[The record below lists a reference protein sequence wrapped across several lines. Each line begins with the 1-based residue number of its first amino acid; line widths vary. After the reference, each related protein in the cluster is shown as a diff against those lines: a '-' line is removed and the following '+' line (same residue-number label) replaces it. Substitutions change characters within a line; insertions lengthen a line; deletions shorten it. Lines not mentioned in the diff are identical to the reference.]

1 MARRRP
7 FASLTSRLVLTAVLL
22 VVAVSLLIGAAA
34 TLAMQNRLTDQV
46 DEQVRATAGQIGRRP
61 LDPGNIEPDTLIA
74 VFGPRRSS
82 RPVASSGAVPTTTPC
97 CPSQVLAE
105 LDGVD
110 VGDAVSGV
118 DLRAARRLPRPGGG
132 ARRRRGRRGPADA

>member
-46 DEQVRATAGQIGRRP
+46 DDQVRRPRARSADGRSTPAT
-61 LDPGNIEPDTLIA
+61 
-74 VFGPRRSS
+74 SS
-82 RPVASSGAVPTTTPC
+82 PT
-97 CPSQVLAE
+97 
-105 LDGVD
+105 
-110 VGDAVSGV
+110 
-118 DLRAARRLPRPGGG
+118 R
-132 ARRRRGRRGPADA
+132 